1 MRGSSGEWQ
10 QQEFENSGLSVSSL
24 CYLLQAQDSLHR
36 VQDAEQQSDSSSSLS
51 EVSVR
56 AQGREPQAGF
66 SHG

>member
-1 MRGSSGEWQ
+1 MRGSSGERQ
-10 QQEFENSGLSVSSL
+10 QQEFENLGLSVSPL

-36 VQDAEQQSDSSSSLS
+36 VRDAEQQSDCSSSLS

-66 SHG
+66 SDG